1 MSQLFFIIICFFVFV
16 INIRNEEVIKQLGR
30 RIIVLRFE
38 RGLSQE
44 QLANIADIPLAQVG
58 RIERGKINCTIST
71 LRAISIALNI
81 HLKDLFNFDYKY

>member
-1 MSQLFFIIICFFVFV
+1 MK
-16 INIRNEEVIKQLGR
+16 NIRNEEFIKQLGR

-44 QLANIADIPLAQVG
+44 QLANMADIPLAQVG
-58 RIERGKINCTIST
+58 RIERGKINCTVST

-81 HLKDLFNFDYKY
+81 HLKDLFSFDYNITPS